1 MNLKKT
7 AAQITLSFSTM
18 LASTSAA
25 LAQITNPA
33 IGNLSDT
40 EEAESGTLFVRIF
53 IQLWN
58 VIITVGA
65 IIVIFMFLWGAI
77 EWITA
82 GGDSGKIQSAQ
93 KRLTHAALGLF
104 LLVMSFAIIE
114 YISYIF
120 FDGEFNILNLTL
132 PTVGSGD

>member
-1 MNLKKT
+1 MNLKKKT
-7 AAQITLSFSTM
+7 AQIALSFSTM
-18 LASTSAA
+18 LASTTTA

-33 IGNLSDT
+33 IGNLSDA

-58 VIITVGA
+58 VIITIGG
-65 IIVIFMFLWGAI
+65 IIVIVMFLWGAI

-104 LLVMSFAIIE
+104 ILVMSFAIIE

-120 FDGEFNILNLTL
+120 FEGEFNILNLTL

>member
-7 AAQITLSFSTM
+7 VAPITLSFSTM

-132 PTVGSGD
+132 PTVSSGD